1 MALLAGEV
9 AEDQRPAALVR
20 QGRAA
25 PRQMH
30 LPPGAQ
36 RDEHGQELASGVGQD
51 VRLPRSLALVLVRLG
66 GEDAGRDEL
75 AQPAGDDG
83 LREAGAPDE
92 VVETAGPVG
101 RLAQQEDRRLVRL
114 GEVPPLLVG
123 AAVGL
128 VSGYFGGVVDS
139 LFMRLYDLFVA
150 FPFFVLVLAIVGVL
164 GPGLVNFVIALALV
178 GWVSYARLVRAEVLT
193 IRESEY
199 VQAAQCLGYP
209 PAVIVTRHVLP
220 NAVGP
225 VIAYAVSDAVL
236 VMLAGAS
243 FGFLG
248 MGAQPPNAEWGV
260 MIADG
265 QSFIDQAWWICFFPG
280 AAAITLG
287 LGLAFLG
294 DALAQLRRPVR
305 A

>member
-1 MALLAGEV
+1 MANALPVSA
-9 AEDQRPAALVR
+9 PAARLRLTAPMAVAVVILV
-20 QGRAA
+20 GWLFVALAA
-25 PRQMH
+25 PTIAPYDPTAVDILNM
-30 LPPGAQ
+30 LAPPSA
-36 RDEHGQELASGVGQD
+36 EHWFGTDQV
-51 VRLPRSLALVLVRLG
+51 
-66 GEDAGRDEL
+66 GRDVFS
-75 AQPAGDDG
+75 
-83 LREAGAPDE
+83 RVVFGARIDVFLC
-92 VVETAGPVG
+92 VVGV
-101 RLAQQEDRRLVRL
+101 L
-114 GEVPPLLVG
+114 PPLLIG
-123 AAVGL
+123 TTVGL
-128 VSGYFGGVVDS
+128 VSGYFGGMVDT

-209 PAVIVTRHVLP
+209 PAAIVTRHVLP
-220 NAVGP
+220 NAFGP

-265 QSFIDQAWWICFFPG
+265 QAFVQQAWWICLFPG
-280 AAAITLG
+280 LAIVSLG
-287 LGLAFLG
+287 LGFALLG
-294 DALAQLRRPVR
+294 DGLGQIQRRQVN

>member
-1 MALLAGEV
+1 MANALPVSA
-9 AEDQRPAALVR
+9 PAARLRLTAPMAVAVVILIGWLVVAL
-20 QGRAA
+20 AA
-25 PRQMH
+25 PTIAPYDPTAVDILNM
-30 LPPGAQ
+30 LAPPSA
-36 RDEHGQELASGVGQD
+36 EHWFGTDQV
-51 VRLPRSLALVLVRLG
+51 
-66 GEDAGRDEL
+66 GRDVFS
-75 AQPAGDDG
+75 
-83 LREAGAPDE
+83 RVVFGARIDVFLC
-92 VVETAGPVG
+92 VVGV
-101 RLAQQEDRRLVRL
+101 L
-114 GEVPPLLVG
+114 PPLLIG
-123 AAVGL
+123 TTVGL
-128 VSGYFGGVVDS
+128 VSGYFGGMVDT

-209 PAVIVTRHVLP
+209 PAAIVTRHVLP
-220 NAVGP
+220 NAFGP

-265 QSFIDQAWWICFFPG
+265 QAFVQQAWWICLFPG
-280 AAAITLG
+280 LAIVSLG
-287 LGLAFLG
+287 LGFALLG
-294 DALAQLRRPVR
+294 DGLGQMRRRQVN

>member
-1 MALLAGEV
+1 MANALPVSAQATRLRLTAPMAV
-9 AEDQRPAALVR
+9 AVVILIGWLVVAL
-20 QGRAA
+20 AA
-25 PRQMH
+25 PYIAPYDPTAVDILNM
-30 LPPGAQ
+30 LAPPSA
-36 RDEHGQELASGVGQD
+36 EHWFGTDQV
-51 VRLPRSLALVLVRLG
+51 
-66 GEDAGRDEL
+66 GRDVFS
-75 AQPAGDDG
+75 
-83 LREAGAPDE
+83 RVVFGARIDVFLC
-92 VVETAGPVG
+92 VVGV
-101 RLAQQEDRRLVRL
+101 L
-114 GEVPPLLVG
+114 PPLLIG
-123 AAVGL
+123 TTVGL
-128 VSGYFGGVVDS
+128 VSGYFGGTVDT

-209 PAVIVTRHVLP
+209 PAAIVTRHVLP
-220 NAVGP
+220 NAFGP

-265 QSFIDQAWWICFFPG
+265 QAFVQQAWWICLFPG
-280 AAAITLG
+280 LAIVSLG
-287 LGLAFLG
+287 LGFALLG
-294 DALAQLRRPVR
+294 DGLGQMQRRQVS